1 MEEFES
7 EDQQIEAL
15 KKWWKEN
22 GTSLLLG
29 LGIGIAGLLGW
40 REYLDY
46 RTTHSAE
53 ASDIYLQVQQQAA
66 TSKLDEAHISKA
78 NLLRSEYDNTPY
90 AALASMAQAKNEYE
104 NGDSESALMHLRWAA
119 DNSSE
124 VDVQHIAKLRIVR
137 ILLEQKK
144 YEEAASI
151 LQAEHPPSFTA
162 GYEELKGD
170 MYVATDKVE
179 QARIAYD
186 KAINASE
193 AGASPWLQLKRQDL
207 GNAGLKNT
215 AGIEPPA

>member
-29 LGIGIAGLLGW
+29 LGIGIAALLGW

-66 TSKLDEAHISKA
+66 TSKLDEAYANKA
-78 NLLRSEYDNTPY
+78 NLLRSEYANTPY
-90 AALASMAQAKNEYE
+90 AAMVSMVQAKNEYE
-104 NGDSESALMHLRWAA
+104 HGDSESALMHLRWAA
-119 DNSSE
+119 DNSGE
-124 VDVQHIAKLRIVR
+124 IDVQHIAKLRIAR

-144 YEEAASI
+144 FDEAASI
-151 LQAEHPPSFTA
+151 LQAEHPPGFIA

-170 MYVATDKVE
+170 MHVARGE
-179 QARIAYD
+179 IAQARAAYD

-193 AGASPWLQLKRQDL
+193 AGASQWLQLKRQDL
-207 GNAGLKNT
+207 GNVGLGNT
-215 AGIEPPA
+215 AG

>member
-29 LGIGIAGLLGW
+29 LGIGIAALLGW

-66 TSKLDEAHISKA
+66 TNKLDEAHAKKA

-90 AALASMAQAKNEYE
+90 AAMVSMVQAKNEYE
-104 NGDSESALMHLRWAA
+104 HGDSESALMHLRWAA

-124 VDVQHIAKLRIVR
+124 IDVQHIAKLRIAR

-144 YEEAASI
+144 YDEVASI
-151 LQAEHPPSFTA
+151 LRAEHPPGFIA
-162 GYEELKGD
+162 GYEELRGD
-170 MYVATDKVE
+170 MHVARGE
-179 QARIAYD
+179 IAQARAAYD

-193 AGASPWLQLKRQDL
+193 AGASQWLQLKRQDL
-207 GNAGLKNT
+207 GNTGPGNT
-215 AGIEPPA
+215 AG